1 MQHKIPLLFFRTRKN
16 FPSQGNTKAGHSAY
30 LNQALIISN
39 TQFSL
44 IFIMSDLTIL

>member
-16 FPSQGNTKAGHSAY
+16 FPSQGNK
-30 LNQALIISN
+30 NQIQKQVKALIISN